1 MDKIISP
8 LARTSRAARCFSTT
22 TRNAAPGPS
31 RKPRQADDFATS
43 LDIRE
48 LDVYKFDDPSSLG
61 WLRLEKIR
69 EVQELFR
76 KLEVDRPI
84 LQGEQGL
91 EVNLRKADIPSS
103 SKTIQ
108 TTYIQAVNP
117 YTIFNR
123 SLLPYIANS
132 AEISPN
138 RTHCLSTAKRS
149 RCDSEDESSCWT

>member
-1 MDKIISP
+1 MDKILSP

-48 LDVYKFDDPSSLG
+48 IDVYKFDDPSSLG

-84 LQGEQGL
+84 LQGEL
-91 EVNLRKADIPSS
+91 LPSVTACHLTVSS

-108 TTYIQAVNP
+108 TTHIQAVDP

-123 SLLPYIANS
+123 SILPYIPNS
-132 AEISPN
+132 AKISPD
-138 RTHCLSTAKRS
+138 RPHRFFTAKGS
-149 RCDSEDESSCWT
+149 RCDSEDESYRWT

>member
-8 LARTSRAARCFSTT
+8 LARTSRVARCFSTT

-84 LQGEQGL
+84 LQGKQAPSV
-91 EVNLRKADIPSS
+91 EVCQSDNQLKQNNSNHPHPSS
-103 SKTIQ
+103 
-108 TTYIQAVNP
+108 
-117 YTIFNR
+117 R
-123 SLLPYIANS
+123 SVYDLQSIYPTLHPQ
-132 AEISPN
+132 
-138 RTHCLSTAKRS
+138 LSGNQF
-149 RCDSEDESSCWT
+149 

>member
-1 MDKIISP
+1 MDKILSP

-84 LQGEQGL
+84 LQGEL
-91 EVNLRKADIPSS
+91 LPSVTACHLTVSS
-103 SKTIQ
+103 SKTI
-108 TTYIQAVNP
+108 
-117 YTIFNR
+117 
-123 SLLPYIANS
+123 
-132 AEISPN
+132 
-138 RTHCLSTAKRS
+138 
-149 RCDSEDESSCWT
+149 